1 MVVQAGCYFAVVW
14 ALGSGFVHVCTT
26 IRGANLSTV
35 QRKNGK
41 HGEKIRKIEN
51 ISKSCF
57 GHKNRVTVIKTS
69 LVCIDIFISWHI
81 FIKHNRKII

>member
-14 ALGSGFVHVCTT
+14 VCTFFVLRST
-26 IRGANLSTV
+26 LRGANLSTV

-51 ISKSCF
+51 ISKRVVLCWSQKSSYRYQDISCMY
-57 GHKNRVTVIKTS
+57 
-69 LVCIDIFISWHI
+69 
-81 FIKHNRKII
+81 

>member
-14 ALGSGFVHVCTT
+14 ALGSGFVLRSTL
-26 IRGANLSTV
+26 RGANLSTV

-51 ISKSCF
+51 ISQSCF

-69 LVCIDIFISWHI
+69 PVYVLTSFSRGT
-81 FIKHNRKII
+81 FYKT

>member
-14 ALGSGFVHVCTT
+14 VCTFFVLRST
-26 IRGANLSTV
+26 LRGANLSTV

-57 GHKNRVTVIKTS
+57 GHKNRVTVIH
-69 LVCIDIFISWHI
+69 ISCMY
-81 FIKHNRKII
+81 